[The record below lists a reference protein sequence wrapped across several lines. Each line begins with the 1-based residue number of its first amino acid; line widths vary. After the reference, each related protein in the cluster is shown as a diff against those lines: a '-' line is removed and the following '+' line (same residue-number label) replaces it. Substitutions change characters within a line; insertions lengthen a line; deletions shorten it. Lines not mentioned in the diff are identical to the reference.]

1 MLGDNE
7 VHCDG
12 VEDDDTGGDGGD
24 DEDDGGDE
32 DGGDGDRAADGVC
45 VGSDG
50 GEMEKL
56 ENGSL
61 ADGAAGLILKSIATL
76 ISFLKY
82 LPSET

>member
-7 VHCDG
+7 VHCDA

-56 ENGSL
+56 ENG
-61 ADGAAGLILKSIATL
+61 AAGLILKSIATL